1 MIINPN
7 LPRIKSEASTHVPDY
22 RDAGAWSKGAFS
34 KLCESKKGCGG
45 TCLPKLS
52 DL

>member
-1 MIINPN
+1 MRLHHK
-7 LPRIKSEASTHVPDY
+7 LPRKKSEASTHVPDH
-22 RDAGAWSKGAFS
+22 RDAGVWSKGAFS
-34 KLCESKKGCGG
+34 KLCEKKGCGG